1 MKPLVSISCVT
12 FNHVDYIRDCFEGFL
27 SQQTNF
33 SFEIL
38 VHDDA
43 STDGTKA
50 IIEAYTEKYPT
61 VFFPICQSENQYSKG
76 VRGLSTKYNIPRVS
90 GKYIAF
96 SDGDDYWTDPFK
108 LQKQVDFLEANPEYV
123 VCSHGYSFKEMG
135 CTALV
140 KKSNPPSQFKINN
153 KGGFDFE
160 LNDLCRYPFLFT
172 LTNVVRSDAMKA
184 LKIDE
189 QYVYLRDVHINYHLL
204 KEHKKGFYMEE
215 SMAVYRIH
223 GGGVHSGLDKRSQ
236 DQTRVAICREI
247 YLLNGKSFYSI
258 CKLVSA
264 KSILL
269 STELCSMKGSKSK
282 HFVTIVYIYYLLFVL
297 FFYARGSDFIVYK
310 REHSHMIRSSIRF
323 FASLVFIKI

>member
-96 SDGDDYWTDPFK
+96 SDGDDYWTDKQK
-108 LQKQVDFLEANPEYV
+108 LQKQFNFLEDNADF
-123 VCSHGYSFKEMG
+123 SI
-135 CTALV
+135 CTAAYETNIISGGTTVIKLREDVPGKTYTFEKSAGFRPHYLNMFFV
-140 KKSNPPSQFKINN
+140 KKSLDVNKLKNFTYSGDNVIFIMCLSKGKGYFFNQVMGFRRNHIGGAWSSKNLLERLEMSSGQFIS
-153 KGGFDFE
+153 
-160 LNDLCRYPFLFT
+160 LYQYPEYKK
-172 LTNVVRSDAMKA
+172 VVRPILYYYYADLIASEKEQNRYIFSA
-184 LKIDE
+184 LKLVRTPKE
-189 QYVYLRDVHINYHLL
+189 LMYFL
-204 KEHKKGFYMEE
+204 KKIFHHKFRITTTFEE
-215 SMAVYRIH
+215 I
-223 GGGVHSGLDKRSQ
+223 
-236 DQTRVAICREI
+236 
-247 YLLNGKSFYSI
+247 
-258 CKLVSA
+258 
-264 KSILL
+264 
-269 STELCSMKGSKSK
+269 
-282 HFVTIVYIYYLLFVL
+282 
-297 FFYARGSDFIVYK
+297 
-310 REHSHMIRSSIRF
+310 
-323 FASLVFIKI
+323 